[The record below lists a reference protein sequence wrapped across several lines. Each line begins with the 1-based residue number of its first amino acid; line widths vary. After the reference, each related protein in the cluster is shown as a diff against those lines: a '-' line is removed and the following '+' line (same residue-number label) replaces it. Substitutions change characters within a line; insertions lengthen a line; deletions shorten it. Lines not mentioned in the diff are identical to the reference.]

1 MPVPHHKHNSSDDY
15 DDQGCYY
22 HDGEGDDYDHSVSFH
37 IDHNVPSLHHL
48 YDYAET
54 DEYHYT
60 PNNQTLTDPPCGD
73 STDHPCPHCHNTDN
87 PCPF

>member
-15 DDQGCYY
+15 DDQGTYY
-22 HDGEGDDYDHSVSFH
+22 HDDGADDDYDHTPSVH
-37 IDHNVPSLHHL
+37 ITSVF

-60 PNNQTLTDPPCGD
+60 PNNNQTLADPPCGD
-73 STDHPCPHCHNTDN
+73 STDNPCPHCHNTGN